1 MRISRNHKKK
11 LRVCALCITGNRDE
25 RKSKYNKKEWLI
37 IARDF
42 KFCCNTFPKEYRQI
56 ANQLY

>member
-25 RKSKYNKKEWLI
+25 RKSKYSKKQWI
-37 IARDF
+37 IISDDF
-42 KFCCNTFPKEYRQI
+42 RYSCNTLTKEDRQS
-56 ANQLY
+56 ANKL